1 MLVTPA
7 SSLVCP
13 HDGAAMVVR
22 GNSLVC
28 PRGHSFDRAKE
39 GYVNLLPVADK
50 ASLDPGD
57 SKDMVAARQRFL
69 NTGAYAPIAA
79 AVADMA
85 LSTITASRAQ
95 HPENAIRPRPFSI
108 LDAGCGEG
116 YYLQMLAAAL
126 ASHQSSS
133 AVHLAGIDV
142 SKWAVRAAAKRTV
155 PASWLVASNRRPPF
169 SPASVDLILCLFGFP
184 LWAGFASVQ
193 PPGAQVLLVDPGPDH
208 LLELRQIIYPEVR
221 ISERP
226 PVTNADGY
234 TFASESPVRA
244 IAHLPSPAIIA
255 DLLSMTPHAHRASA
269 EGRTALAA
277 RATLDVTVDVTL
289 RVFTRTAI

>member
-1 MLVTPA
+1 MLVAPA
-7 SSLVCP
+7 ASLTCP

-57 SKDMVAARQRFL
+57 SKDMVAARHRFL
-69 NTGAYAPIAA
+69 DTGAYAPIAA

-85 LSTITASRAQ
+85 TSAI
-95 HPENAIRPRPFSI
+95 ENTSKQGSFSI

-116 YYLQMLAAAL
+116 YYLQTLAASL
-126 ASHQSSS
+126 AAHPSTASVQ
-133 AVHLAGIDV
+133 LAGIDV

-169 SPASVDLILCLFGFP
+169 PPASIDLILCLFGFP

-221 ISERP
+221 INERA
-226 PVTNADGY
+226 PVVNVDGY
-234 TFASESPVRA
+234 TFASERQVRSR
-244 IAHLPSPAIIA
+244 AHLASPAIIA

-269 EGRTALAA
+269 EGRTALSA
-277 RATLDVTVDVTL
+277 RATLDITVDVTL
-289 RVFTRTAI
+289 RVFTRTTI